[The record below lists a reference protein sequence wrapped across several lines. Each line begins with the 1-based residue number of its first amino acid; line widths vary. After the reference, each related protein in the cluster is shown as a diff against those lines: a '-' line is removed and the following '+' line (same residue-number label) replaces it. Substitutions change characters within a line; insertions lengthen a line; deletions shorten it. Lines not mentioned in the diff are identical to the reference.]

1 MNYVEFQKVVD
12 ITRQD
17 IFKKAFVE
25 NKKNIKVKK
34 EKTVIK
40 NLEKIF
46 SAVLKIS
53 NKKGFQTMSMRD
65 LSKESGMSMGAL
77 YAYFSSKEELL
88 SMLQR
93 QGRTLALE
101 IIEKNINCKK
111 NVLEQ
116 LRAAIRTHLYIS
128 ESMQPWFYFSY
139 MEAKNLNKVER
150 EKAVNI
156 ELYAEKVITEILM
169 QGENEGIFRARNHQL
184 SASIIILPMMR
195 DWYLNRWKYGK
206 RNVSVDQYANIVL
219 EFIETY
225 YLRQDNSFLSKI
237 STT

>member
-1 MNYVEFQKVVD
+1 MNYVEFQKFVD
-12 ITRQD
+12 IIRQD
-17 IFKKAFVE
+17 LFKKVFVE

-34 EKTVIK
+34 EKIVVK

-101 IIEKNINCKK
+101 VIEKNIINKE
-111 NVLEQ
+111 NALDR

-139 MEAKNLNKVER
+139 MEAKNLNKEER
-150 EKAVNI
+150 EKAINI
-156 ELYAEKVITEILM
+156 ELYAEKVITEILV
-169 QGENEGIFRARNHQL
+169 QGESEGFFQARDHQL

-225 YLRQDNSFLSKI
+225 YLRSDNTTCLS
-237 STT
+237 

>member
-1 MNYVEFQKVVD
+1 MKYAEFQEIVE

-17 IFKKAFVE
+17 IFKKAFFE
-25 NKKNIKVKK
+25 NKKNIKIKK

-46 SAVLKIS
+46 NAVLKIS
-53 NKKGFQTMSMRD
+53 NKKGFQTMSMRE
-65 LSKESGMSMGAL
+65 LSKESGMSMGSL

-93 QGRTLALE
+93 QGRTLALQV
-101 IIEKNINCKK
+101 IEKNISNKK
-111 NVLEQ
+111 NALDR
-116 LRAAIRTHLYIS
+116 LRAAVQTHLYIS
-128 ESMQPWFYFSY
+128 EFMQPWFYFSY

-156 ELYAEKVITEILM
+156 ELYAEKVLTEILM
-169 QGENEGIFRARNHQL
+169 QGEAEGIFKVRNHQL
-184 SASIIILPMMR
+184 SASIIILPMLR

-206 RNVSVDQYANIVL
+206 RNVSVDQYTNLVL

-225 YLRQDNSFLSKI
+225 YLQSDDACPA
-237 STT
+237 